1 VSSVKGVVVK
11 EVTAKDLPL
20 ETVPAQIG
28 DLQRALSRIIRGK
41 QAVLEYV
48 IAALIAG
55 GHILLE
61 DLPGTGK
68 TTLARA
74 LAQLI
79 AGDRSSLVFRRI
91 QFTPD
96 LLPYDITGVDIY
108 DPAHRRFQFN
118 PGPVFAHILL
128 ADEINRATPKVQ
140 SALLEVMNERQVTV
154 GGVTRPLDDLFLVI
168 ATENPVTMEGTYPLP
183 LAELDRFMMRLPL
196 GYPDPE
202 AEVSILREDPGRRTL
217 PGLSPV
223 IRRSEILELQTLARG
238 VFVHDD
244 VLWAVTRI
252 VNATREDPRLRY
264 GASPRASLHLVDSL
278 RALALIR
285 GRDYVSDAE
294 LHDLLVPVLAHRV
307 RSAEVGGDPV
317 PVIREIGAR
326 ELERLQLP
334 RGAS

>member
-1 VSSVKGVVVK
+1 MK
-11 EVTAKDLPL
+11 EAAATTNPIDAAP
-20 ETVPAQIG
+20 PMIG
-28 DLQRALSRIIRGK
+28 DLHKALSRVIRGK
-41 QAVLEYV
+41 HAVLEYV
-48 IAALIAG
+48 VAALIAG

-79 AGDRSSLVFRRI
+79 AGDTGSLLFRRI

-96 LLPYDITGVDIY
+96 LLPYDITGVDVY
-108 DPAHRRFQFN
+108 DPAHQRFQFN

-196 GYPDPE
+196 GYPDPA

-223 IRRSEILELQTLARG
+223 IRRSEVLDLQARARD

-244 VLWAVTRI
+244 LLWAVTRI

-307 RSAEVGGDPV
+307 RSAEVGGDTV
-317 PVIREIGAR
+317 PIVREIGML
-326 ELERLQLP
+326 ELERLRLP
-334 RGAS
+334 GGAP